1 MLENENFNIYFH
13 LLHCRGLNNIFHFE
27 SNSTNYGING
37 GFSTLNILVRVQTK
51 WNRIESSFF
60 EFTLSSPLRISRIG
74 GERERENCFNGR
86 TIKKLGE
93 GSVMKR
99 RRLDFYEGEEFL
111 GGIFSQGEWIPL
123 HISWISRFS
132 LRGKGGERH
141 V

>member
-1 MLENENFNIYFH
+1 MASQHRIYLFA
-13 LLHCRGLNNIFHFE
+13 
-27 SNSTNYGING
+27 YKQNG
-37 GFSTLNILVRVQTK
+37 K
-51 WNRIESSFF
+51 NRIELLRVHFD
-60 EFTLSSPLRISRIG
+60 LALDLRISRIG
-74 GERERENCFNGR
+74 EERERENCFNGR

-132 LRGKGGERH
+132 LRGKGGECH